1 MSDYD
6 QLSTMD
12 FLPEPA
18 DPALHG
24 KQSRHERS

>member
-6 QLSTMD
+6 ERSKMD

-24 KQSRHERS
+24 KQSRHEKI